1 MPSGQARLRD
11 AVRPFGRPVNRALRQ
26 VTRLRLEWI
35 RLREDIDGIEA
46 ELRRL
51 RSGHA
56 EVLRQFGASVDD
68 DVTIVGPICLVNAR
82 ENLANLTIGA
92 RTHVGSEVFI
102 DLAER
107 VTIEDGATIS
117 MRACLITH
125 LDVGRGPLIE
135 RRPRETGPVTI
146 GAGAFIGTG
155 AIILH
160 GVTIGAE
167 AVVGAGAVVTRDV
180 PAGAVFAGARGRV
193 DPREGQ
199 GR

>member
-1 MPSGQARLRD
+1 MPSGLARLRTL
-11 AVRPFGRPVNRALRQ
+11 ARPVGRPVNHALGQLARR
-26 VTRLRLEWI
+26 RLQWI
-35 RLREDIDGIEA
+35 YLREDIDGIEA

-56 EVLRQFGASVDD
+56 DVLRQFGASVDSD
-68 DVTIVGPICLVNAR
+68 TTIVGPICLVNAR
-82 ENLANLTIGA
+82 ENLANLTIGP

-107 VTIEDGATIS
+107 VTIEAGATVS

-135 RRPRETGPVTI
+135 RWPRETGPVTI
-146 GAGAFIGTG
+146 EAGAFIGTG

-180 PAGAVFAGARGRV
+180 PPGAVFAGTRGRG
-193 DPREGQ
+193 DPRDGQ
-199 GR
+199 AS